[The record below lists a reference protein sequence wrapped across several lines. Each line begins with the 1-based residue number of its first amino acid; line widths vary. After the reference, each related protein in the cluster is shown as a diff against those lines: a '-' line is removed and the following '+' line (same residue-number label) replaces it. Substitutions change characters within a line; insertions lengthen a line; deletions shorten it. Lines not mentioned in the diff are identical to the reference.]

1 LSKNRCKFIHLLLV
15 LNDLH
20 DHDAID
26 IFLVKTL
33 NLSFMFFILFL
44 NVLDMTNEE
53 ASDVQSKKAAKKAA
67 AKAEKAAKVSY

>member
-1 LSKNRCKFIHLLLV
+1 
-15 LNDLH
+15 
-20 DHDAID
+20 
-26 IFLVKTL
+26 
-33 NLSFMFFILFL
+33 MFFILFL